1 MLIKSF
7 FFFYVRKRKLFGKF
21 KNIKRK
27 WCKVLIKYLIYCMK
41 YNSFCNTKV
50 DYSSEWFKVLY
61 IMYIIFARSSASY
74 KFLLIKF
81 GV

>member
-50 DYSSEWFKVLY
+50 DYS
-61 IMYIIFARSSASY
+61 
-74 KFLLIKF
+74 
-81 GV
+81 